1 MVTTGACEKC
11 RIIVYCR
18 KGVIAMRDQYHYINE
33 FNRQN
38 YDKISIMLP
47 KGKREYIKQFA
58 AKNGESVNNL
68 VNRLLQTEANMT
80 DQEWKERVV

>member
-1 MVTTGACEKC
+1 
-11 RIIVYCR
+11 
-18 KGVIAMRDQYHYINE
+18 MRDQYHYINE